1 MAPRANREYFRVRLH
16 GFSVIN
22 LIALAIIVVCM
33 VAGAESARE
42 TKVIKTS
49 KSSKEKVR
57 LSVMRLYSTSVQQ
70 WANSNRCVLWELR
83 LVTSKAWKFAWM
95 NTARSR
101 VTCALSTI
109 KTKTRRYLHSE
120 VGFNYCGR
128 YKITIH
134 VLRHPYEVYPPSRC
148 SWVCCQIMNE
158 FNEVLAVSPDG

>member
-42 TKVIKTS
+42 TKAIKTS

-70 WANSNRCVLWELR
+70 
-83 LVTSKAWKFAWM
+83 
-95 NTARSR
+95 
-101 VTCALSTI
+101 
-109 KTKTRRYLHSE
+109 
-120 VGFNYCGR
+120 
-128 YKITIH
+128 
-134 VLRHPYEVYPPSRC
+134 
-148 SWVCCQIMNE
+148 
-158 FNEVLAVSPDG
+158 